1 MLQQSNKYFVSEH
14 IQNVDPFNT
23 VSFTSLHSRLIEC
36 RPCGT
41 LGELQPCKGDTL
53 LTAGFNLRHGHAGQT
68 GRSGHAWQVSQEYIT
83 TKTNTL

>member
-14 IQNVDPFNT
+14 IQNVAPFNT

-53 LTAGFNLRHGHAGQT
+53 LTAGFNLRYRPGQAGQT
-68 GRSGHAWQVSQEYIT
+68 GHAWQIRQEYIT
-83 TKTNTL
+83 SKTNTR